1 MCDEVLIGLRALVGL
16 VLEALLGLDLV
27 LNKVI
32 ETISYTSESKPL
44 ALPWGRTPQLDSGVR
59 VRKHVVKGGK
69 YDDGLSSGLLCLL
82 FVQLGHG
89 PNVMVCQWKTS
100 WRSLM
105 DTCNSSKLH
114 NDTSGAKRIE
124 QMPSIHA
131 ISQQGNSMDCSMV
144 NNAFSPWF
152 LDLSGTLFYLNFEN
166 FIVLDFQW
174 KCIVSF
180 ISNVCKFF
188 FPEQSLV
195 STSAL
200 PKGAHVWRDLGNR
213 VITKPTYAS
222 VARSNIIA
230 EVPVH
235 TQNIDVDKNVRRHH
249 IVNCTTNSAA
259 EHYQPDSLYDEGPSV
274 CQASSSNSEHGHY
287 TSQPFSY
294 NTGKRKRP
302 SEYNLPTLH
311 RHRIVNTNALITD
324 NKSSPLTGTISRL
337 QSQTEPQT
345 DSSHGTANG
354 QFTFFTPAGDK
365 VVGHPCSEMAAKY
378 AEADP

>member
-1 MCDEVLIGLRALVGL
+1 MVQYPSSIPGEHV
-16 VLEALLGLDLV
+16 
-27 LNKVI
+27 
-32 ETISYTSESKPL
+32 Y
-44 ALPWGRTPQLDSGVR
+44 LPNTE
-59 VRKHVVKGGK
+59 
-69 YDDGLSSGLLCLL
+69 
-82 FVQLGHG
+82 
-89 PNVMVCQWKTS
+89 
-100 WRSLM
+100 
-105 DTCNSSKLH
+105 LH

-152 LDLSGTLFYLNFEN
+152 LDLSEFGQHVDNKS
-166 FIVLDFQW
+166 Q
-174 KCIVSF
+174 
-180 ISNVCKFF
+180 
-188 FPEQSLV
+188 
-195 STSAL
+195 SAL

-222 VARSNIIA
+222 VTRSNIID
-230 EVPVH
+230 EVPVNTFPVLRDTSVLH
-235 TQNIDVDKNVRRHH
+235 LRYII
-249 IVNCTTNSAA
+249 IVS
-259 EHYQPDSLYDEGPSV
+259 
-274 CQASSSNSEHGHY
+274 
-287 TSQPFSY
+287 PFSY

-354 QFTFFTPAGDK
+354 QFTFFTPAGDE
-365 VVGHPCSEMAAKY
+365 VVGHPCSEMAANSSTRNGSGDFTVDAILDKTATTEGPTNSKKDTPELNR
-378 AEADP
+378 AELPSENTLASNR

>member
-1 MCDEVLIGLRALVGL
+1 
-16 VLEALLGLDLV
+16 
-27 LNKVI
+27 
-32 ETISYTSESKPL
+32 
-44 ALPWGRTPQLDSGVR
+44 
-59 VRKHVVKGGK
+59 
-69 YDDGLSSGLLCLL
+69 
-82 FVQLGHG
+82 
-89 PNVMVCQWKTS
+89 
-100 WRSLM
+100 
-105 DTCNSSKLH
+105 
-114 NDTSGAKRIE
+114 
-124 QMPSIHA
+124 
-131 ISQQGNSMDCSMV
+131 
-144 NNAFSPWF
+144 
-152 LDLSGTLFYLNFEN
+152 
-166 FIVLDFQW
+166 
-174 KCIVSF
+174 
-180 ISNVCKFF
+180 
-188 FPEQSLV
+188 SLV

-222 VARSNIIA
+222 VACSNIIA

-235 TQNIDVDKNVRRHH
+235 TQNIDVDKNIKRHH

-259 EHYQPDSLYDEGPSV
+259 EHYQPDSLYDE
-274 CQASSSNSEHGHY
+274 GHY

-311 RHRIVNTNALITD
+311 GHRIGTNRNVRRRTAMNHRGVSTAD
-324 NKSSPLTGTISRL
+324 NSTISRL

-354 QFTFFTPAGDK
+354 QFTFFTPADDE